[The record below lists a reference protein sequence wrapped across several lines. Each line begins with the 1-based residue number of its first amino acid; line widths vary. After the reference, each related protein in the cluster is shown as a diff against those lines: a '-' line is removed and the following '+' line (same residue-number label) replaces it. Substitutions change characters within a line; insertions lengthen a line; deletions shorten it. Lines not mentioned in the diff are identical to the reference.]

1 MLIEK
6 ILKNL
11 KKSLTLALPYSL
23 STFATLILVP
33 SSFKLK
39 KLRLKKLSVSQN
51 LISLAFSADS

>member
-33 SSFKLK
+33 SSFKLQ